1 MTDRDTLEKVAKGYH
16 DLIALQAQQ
25 RATMALM
32 LRACVAQLRSPNSLK
47 RKEAITGLEDLA
59 KMLEEQK

>member
-1 MTDRDTLEKVAKGYH
+1 MTDRETLEKVAQGYN
-16 DLIALQAQQ
+16 DLIALQGQQ

>member
-1 MTDRDTLEKVAKGYH
+1 MSDRETLEKVAKGYH
-16 DLIALQAQQ
+16 DLIALQGEQ
-25 RATMALM
+25 RATTAKM

-47 RKEAITGLEDLA
+47 RKEAIEGLEQLA

>member
-1 MTDRDTLEKVAKGYH
+1 MTDRETLEKLAQGYN

>member
-1 MTDRDTLEKVAKGYH
+1 MTDRDTLEKVAKGYN

>member
-1 MTDRDTLEKVAKGYH
+1 MTDRDTLEKVAKGYN

-47 RKEAITGLEDLA
+47 RKEAIPGPEDLD
-59 KMLEEQK
+59 KMLEDQR